1 VLAIEQPGI
10 HSIEPEYRLGSDFQ
24 EVKPVVISDTI
35 FVVIAG
41 MTNVMSQI
49 SLFVALK
56 IDTGFTSIQFIS
68 LLYLQPDKRG
78 AGQWEF

>member
-1 VLAIEQPGI
+1 MLAIEQPGI

-35 FVVIAG
+35 FVIIAG

-49 SLFVALK
+49 SPFVALK
-56 IDTGFTSIQFIS
+56 IDTGFTSIQTSS

-78 AGQWEF
+78 AGQ